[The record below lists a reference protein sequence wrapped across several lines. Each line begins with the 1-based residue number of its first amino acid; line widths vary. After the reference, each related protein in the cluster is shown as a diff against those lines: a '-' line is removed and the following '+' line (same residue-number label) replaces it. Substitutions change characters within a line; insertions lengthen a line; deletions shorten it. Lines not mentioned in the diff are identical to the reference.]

1 MMNDRVYVP
10 PALRGAV
17 LAKLHAAHNGIS
29 LTKQLARKHV
39 YWPDITKDIENLI
52 RSCTACIQTSK
63 TPIKAPLAS
72 WNKSMNPGDRVHM
85 DFAGPLLGQMLLVI
99 VDSCSKWLDVK
110 VLLKAN
116 SRNTIRAFE
125 RYVADNGLPRLLVTD
140 NGSQFSSNEF
150 EQFCKR
156 HGIKHMKSPV
166 YHPQSNGQAERMV
179 DVVKRFVKKNIL
191 RFGPNMNME
200 DCMNEFLLGYRSTPS
215 TATPENVSP
224 AVAHIGRDLRNS
236 LDLLKPQLERNLAPD
251 EKMENQYNQ
260 QYGTRYRHFIV
271 NDYVWARKKK
281 DSPWFEG
288 RINARRGS
296 RMFEIVDKDGKCHRL
311 HTNQLLKRWIPGE
324 PLGDTVADSVDQTP
338 IPDEIAL
345 TPTSNSDPVAST
357 HLNNSV
363 SPAPQTRRSTR
374 IRRKPSRFNDYYL

>member
-1 MMNDRVYVP
+1 
-10 PALRGAV
+10 
-17 LAKLHAAHNGIS
+17 
-29 LTKQLARKHV
+29 
-39 YWPDITKDIENLI
+39 
-52 RSCTACIQTSK
+52 
-63 TPIKAPLAS
+63 
-72 WNKSMNPGDRVHM
+72 
-85 DFAGPLLGQMLLVI
+85 MLLVI